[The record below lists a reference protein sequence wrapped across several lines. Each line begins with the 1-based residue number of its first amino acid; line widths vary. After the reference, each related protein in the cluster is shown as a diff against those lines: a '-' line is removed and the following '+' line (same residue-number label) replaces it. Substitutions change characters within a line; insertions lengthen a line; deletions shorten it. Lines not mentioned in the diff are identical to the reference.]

1 MSYLKIQPKE
11 IISMSVS
18 DNTRVIYLTET
29 QLRTLV
35 KETVEETLLTLGVDV
50 EDPLEMQ
57 KDFKMMRDLREGVST
72 IRRSTIKTII
82 GVVITGALGLL
93 WLGFRGN
100 VAP

>member
-1 MSYLKIQPKE
+1 
-11 IISMSVS
+11 MSVS
-18 DNTRVIYLTET
+18 TDEKVIYLTAT
-29 QLRTLV
+29 QLRALV

-57 KDFKMMRDLREGVST
+57 KDFKMMRDLREGVSV

-93 WLGFRGN
+93 WLGFKGN
-100 VAP
+100 GAP